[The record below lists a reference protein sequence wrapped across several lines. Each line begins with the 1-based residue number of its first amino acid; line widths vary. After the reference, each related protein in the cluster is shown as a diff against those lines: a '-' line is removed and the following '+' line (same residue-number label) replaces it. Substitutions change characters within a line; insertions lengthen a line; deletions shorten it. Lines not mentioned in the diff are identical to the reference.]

1 MITALFLKGMQL
13 EEIKKTF
20 SEFNLSYKYRTQK
33 RKIRINKGKILKILE
48 KLRKN

>member
-33 RKIRINKGKILKILE
+33 RKIRIKGKILKILE